1 VTGPSAQVLECYERI
16 RDDLD
21 REHTDDEIATAF
33 DLCHGPAPDA
43 PQQKLDLKPSA

>member
-1 VTGPSAQVLECYERI
+1 VTGPSAQALECIERI

-21 REHTDDEIATAF
+21 REHTDQEIAAVF
-33 DLCHGPAPDA
+33 AICHGPAPDA